1 MERIGV
7 RELNQD
13 TSRVLERVQGG
24 ETIEI
29 TDRGRP
35 VARLVPVGDN
45 ATALTRLVAS
55 GRAVAPVST
64 GPVALPPVIGDPELD
79 AAETLAAMRD
89 EERW

>member
-7 RELNQD
+7 RDLNQN
-13 TSRVLERVQGG
+13 TSQVLARVSSG

-35 VARLVPVGDN
+35 VARLVPLDDVS
-45 ATALTRLVAS
+45 TALDRLVLS
-55 GRAVAPVST
+55 GRAT
-64 GPVALPPVIGDPELD
+64 GPSSSGPVPVPPELGDPAVSAADELI
-79 AAETLAAMRD
+79 ELRD

>member
-7 RELNQD
+7 RDLNQN
-13 TSRVLERVQGG
+13 TSQVLARVSGG

-35 VARLVPVGDN
+35 VARLVPIDGD
-45 ATALTRLVAS
+45 APALARLVGS
-55 GRAVAPVST
+55 GRATAPTSS
-64 GPVALPPVIGDPELD
+64 GPIPLPPQFGDPALD
-79 AAETLAAMRD
+79 AASELAAMRD